1 MVFGKS
7 PKSQNGTLE
16 SRVGFKGLC
25 RKGMMF
31 FYVLIAAKLDLLL
44 GVNYVRDTVCIGFI
58 VNELVSIVEN
68 AGLMGMPMPEE
79 IQKVIDIMK
88 RESERN

>member
-1 MVFGKS
+1 M
-7 PKSQNGTLE
+7 
-16 SRVGFKGLC
+16 
-25 RKGMMF
+25 
-31 FYVLIAAKLDLLL
+31 
-44 GVNYVRDTVCIGFI
+44 RDTVCIGFI

-68 AGLMGMPMPEE
+68 AGLMGMPMPEG